1 MLHCTTWLETSIK
14 ELIDVKDTGKEQ
26 VVIDGKECSTTVDT
40 SWKAEVQFYIPSYPH
55 VQI

>member
-1 MLHCTTWLETSIK
+1 M
-14 ELIDVKDTGKEQ
+14 KDTGKEQ